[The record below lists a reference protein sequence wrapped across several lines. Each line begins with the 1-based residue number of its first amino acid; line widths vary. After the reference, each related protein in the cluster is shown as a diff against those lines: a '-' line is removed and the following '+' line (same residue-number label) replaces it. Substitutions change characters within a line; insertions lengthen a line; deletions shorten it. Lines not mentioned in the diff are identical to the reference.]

1 MPDAASK
8 EFLDIADVH
17 GQKVIDLRP
26 YMVPRPF
33 SVFENDSIQKC
44 LDIFR
49 LMNMRHMPVVNED
62 DGTLSG
68 IITR

>member
-1 MPDAASK
+1 MQLEWSDFNVDLHSTIPDAASK
-8 EFLDIADVH
+8 EFVNIADSH

-44 LDIFR
+44 LDVFR
-49 LMNMRHMPVVNED
+49 LMNLR
-62 DGTLSG
+62 
-68 IITR
+68 